1 MVLGWHWTMYISTM
15 AHSEES
21 VEVVYCLFWY
31 PHRLAEPGLTKSIQV
46 VR

>member
-31 PHRLAEPGLTKSIQV
+31 PTGLLNLASPKVSK
-46 VR
+46 